1 MIIFDDIEKV
11 LANVSIQ
18 IYKEMLLRIVIKM
31 ASHYVTSRGLLSSKS
46 IAIAMAFFQVAVIR
60 KQIIISSFHSLIEGC
75 LTRLTYDKYKITNFC
90 SISKIY

>member
-1 MIIFDDIEKV
+1 MIIFDDMEKV

-31 ASHYVTSRGLLSSKS
+31 ASHYVTSRGLSSSKS
-46 IAIAMAFFQVAVIR
+46 IAMAFFQVAVIR